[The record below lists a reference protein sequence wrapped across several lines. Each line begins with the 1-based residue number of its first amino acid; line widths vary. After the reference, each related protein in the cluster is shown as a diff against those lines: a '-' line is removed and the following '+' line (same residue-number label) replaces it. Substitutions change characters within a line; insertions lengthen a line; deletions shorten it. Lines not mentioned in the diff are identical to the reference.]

1 VSEAKVDIAKRGID
15 AFNRGDVEALAAD
28 TTEDVEL
35 FPALAGA
42 VEGGGFH
49 GRAGIEAYFQ
59 ITAETWSEFRILAE
73 DFSNLGDRVL
83 VAGRIAGRGRGSR
96 VPVEAPNAIVMDF
109 RGDKVWRI
117 HSYFDQAE
125 ALEDVAMGTMS
136 RKNVEVVL
144 RWLLAFRTDP
154 GAFSAVTHPEIE
166 WVPFEQSRIPSHGLD
181 SALRLRD
188 QWLGAWDEQSI
199 AIEEIWGQGDD
210 VFLEA
215 TLVARGKASATE
227 IKMRF
232 YGHCRVRDDKV
243 SYCYEY
249 LNRDEALKAVR
260 LGGKRRSG

>member
-1 VSEAKVDIAKRGID
+1 MPEESTTEKIEIARRGID

-35 FPALAGA
+35 FAALAGA

-83 VAGRIAGRGRGSR
+83 VAGRIADAEEAAVCRSKRQTRSSWISGATRCGASTATSIKPKPSKTWQWRRRRGRTWRSCCGGCWRFAQTPAPSARSPIQKSSGCPLRRHPSR
-96 VPVEAPNAIVMDF
+96 AMAWT
-109 RGDKVWRI
+109 G
-117 HSYFDQAE
+117 
-125 ALEDVAMGTMS
+125 AL
-136 RKNVEVVL
+136 
-144 RWLLAFRTDP
+144 
-154 GAFSAVTHPEIE
+154 
-166 WVPFEQSRIPSHGLD
+166 Q
-181 SALRLRD
+181 LRD
-188 QWLGAWDEQSI
+188 QWLGVWDEQSI

-215 TLVARGKASATE
+215 TLVARGKASGTE

-232 YGHCRVRDDKV
+232 YAHCRVRDHKV

-249 LNRDEALKAVR
+249 LNRDEALKAVG
-260 LGGKRRSG
+260 LDG

>member
-1 VSEAKVDIAKRGID
+1 MSAEKVDIARRGID

-59 ITAETWSEFRILAE
+59 ITAETWGEFRVLAE
-73 DFSNLGDRVL
+73 DFYDLGDGVL
-83 VAGRIAGRGRGSR
+83 VVGRIWGRGKGSR

-109 RGDKVWRI
+109 RGTKVWRI

-125 ALEDVAMGTMS
+125 AQNVALETMS

-144 RWLLAFRTDP
+144 RWLLAFGSDRD
-154 GAFSAVTHPEIE
+154 AFSAVTHPEIE
-166 WVPFEQSRIPSHGLD
+166 WMPFEEGHTPSNGLD
-181 SALRLRD
+181 AALRLRD
-188 QWLGAWDEQSI
+188 RWLGAWEESI
-199 AIEEIWGQGDD
+199 TIEEIWARGDD
-210 VFLEA
+210 VFLAA
-215 TLVARGKASATE
+215 TLVGRRKASSAE
-227 IKMRF
+227 VEMRF

-243 SYCYEY
+243 SYCYEH
-249 LNRDEALKAVR
+249 LSRDEALKAV
-260 LGGKRRSG
+260 GVEE